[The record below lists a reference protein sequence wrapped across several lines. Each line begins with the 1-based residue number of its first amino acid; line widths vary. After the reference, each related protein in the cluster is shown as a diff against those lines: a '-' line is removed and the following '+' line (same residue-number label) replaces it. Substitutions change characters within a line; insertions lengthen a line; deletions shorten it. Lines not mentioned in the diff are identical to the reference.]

1 MSGGQWNTYVC
12 WYNLGTE
19 RYFDDRRILLTCVS
33 LLVIFGRMP
42 RCQNKRAFNTF
53 RVVHATIILRPF
65 QITHLTLINTH
76 HTFKFHNLTQVP
88 MSKPVA
94 GVEIGLVNGVL
105 TVNPTKAEMESSSL
119 QLTVAGTKDGILMIE
134 GAADFLPEELMVEAL
149 KLGGNSDLLASDFS
163 FSFLRILKF
172 FLVERYLSE

>member
-1 MSGGQWNTYVC
+1 
-12 WYNLGTE
+12 
-19 RYFDDRRILLTCVS
+19 
-33 LLVIFGRMP
+33 
-42 RCQNKRAFNTF
+42 
-53 RVVHATIILRPF
+53 
-65 QITHLTLINTH
+65 
-76 HTFKFHNLTQVP
+76 